1 MFPLPILMWVKI
13 GAVIA
18 ALGFAYYKGYSG
30 EHDKFVAFQAQVE
43 AQGKIQEAK
52 NESIVKQQDLVSK
65 GIKNDYESKLAAV
78 RNYYGGLQH
87 SSTSGSK
94 LPSLSNPSG
103 GANESASYYQLAE
116 SCSETTIQTL
126 ALQEWILQQA
136 GIK

>member
-1 MFPLPILMWVKI
+1 MFPLPILMWIKI

-87 SSTSGSK
+87 SSTSGGK
-94 LPSLSNPSG
+94 LPSISNPTG
-103 GANESASYYQLAE
+103 GANETASYYQLAE
-116 SCSETTIQTL
+116 SCSETTLQTL
-126 ALQEWILQQA
+126 ALQDWILQQA

>member
-1 MFPLPILMWVKI
+1 MFPLPILTWVKI
-13 GAVIA
+13 GAVVF

-30 EHDKFVAFQAQVE
+30 EHDKFIAFKAQVE
-43 AQGKIQEAK
+43 AVGKIQEAK

-78 RNYYGGLQH
+78 RNYYAGLQH
-87 SSTSGSK
+87 PSASGGK
-94 LPSLSNPSG
+94 LPSLSNPSSG
-103 GANESASYYQLAE
+103 TNESTAYYQLAE

-126 ALQEWILQQA
+126 ALQDWILQQA